1 MEQEAHMHRSLACF
15 VLTALALTAGVPGLS
30 AQTSHDVNVLVSGSA
45 QPRYA
50 HDGRWYVEALKGRE
64 YAIQLHNPYGV
75 RVAVALSVDGLN
87 TIDARHTTAADA
99 RKWIIEPYQTITISG
114 WQTSQSSARR
124 FEFTTEERSY
134 AQALGQANDLGLI
147 TAVYF
152 RERARAVT
160 TDATPSF
167 RRGAGGAG
175 GRAGGGSGG
184 GAGSGG
190 APQPR
195 TEAPPAEAPALADG
209 RAAQS
214 AAAENKGSRDE
225 YAATGMGRQTDH
237 AITTVWLDLENSPAQ
252 QVDIRYE
259 FRPQLVRLGILPR
272 PVPDPLSRR
281 ENANGFEPGFSPAPP
296 YLR

>member
-1 MEQEAHMHRSLACF
+1 MSRSLACF
-15 VLTALALTAGVPGLS
+15 VLTALALTAGSVAGVS
-30 AQTSHDVNVLVSGSA
+30 AQTSGDVNVVVNGAA

-64 YAIQLHNPYGV
+64 YAIRLHNPYGV

-87 TIDARHTTAADA
+87 TIDARHTTAAEA
-99 RKWIIEPYQTITISG
+99 RKWIIDPYQTITITG

-134 AQALGQANDLGLI
+134 AQALGQPTDLGLI
-147 TAVYF
+147 SAVFF
-152 RERARAVT
+152 RERPRAVT
-160 TDATPSF
+160 TDGLST
-167 RRGAGGAG
+167 RRSDNGFGGGGGGASG
-175 GRAGGGSGG
+175 GRA
-184 GAGSGG
+184 AE
-190 APQPR
+190 PQAR
-195 TEAPPAEAPALADG
+195 SEAPAQAPSPTEAQ
-209 RAAQS
+209 AAQG
-214 AAAENKGSRDE
+214 AAKANKDSRDE

-237 AITTVWLDLENSPAQ
+237 PITTVWLDLENTPAQ
-252 QVDIRYE
+252 QIDIRYE
-259 FRPQLVRLGILPR
+259 FRPQLVRLGILPQ

>member
-1 MEQEAHMHRSLACF
+1 MHRSFVCL
-15 VLTALALTAGVPGLS
+15 VLTALALTTAGVPGLS
-30 AQTSHDVNVLVSGSA
+30 AQTSGDVNLVVNGAA

-64 YAIQLHNPYGV
+64 YAIRLHNPYGV

-87 TIDARHTTAADA
+87 TIDARHTSAAEA

-114 WQTSQSSARR
+114 WQTSQRAARR

-134 AQALGQANDLGLI
+134 AQALGQPTDLGLI

-152 RERARAVT
+152 RERARPVT
-160 TDATPSF
+160 VDGMTTRNRDGRP
-167 RRGAGGAG
+167 GGGGAG
-175 GRAGGGSGG
+175 GR
-184 GAGSGG
+184 GAG
-190 APQPR
+190 APER
-195 TEAPPAEAPALADG
+195 KSEAPGAADG
-209 RAAQS
+209 TP
-214 AAAENKGSRDE
+214 AAAEAQAPGAARANKDGRDE

-237 AITTVWLDLENSPAQ
+237 AITTIWLDLEDAPAQ
-252 QVDIRYE
+252 HVDIRYE
-259 FRPQLVRLGILPR
+259 FRPQLVRLGILPQ

-296 YLR
+296 YLW